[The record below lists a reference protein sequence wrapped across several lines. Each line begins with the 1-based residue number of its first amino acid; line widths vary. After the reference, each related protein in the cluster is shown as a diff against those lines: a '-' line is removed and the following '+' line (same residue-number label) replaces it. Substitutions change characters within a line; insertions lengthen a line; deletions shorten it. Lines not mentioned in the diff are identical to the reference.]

1 MRLVA
6 RKHPNL
12 ETDKNSLQNQVRWTA
27 AEIPDLTG
35 KTAIITGGNSGVG
48 FETATELARHGAT
61 TIIACRSASRG
72 EAALRKIKRSAPSL
86 QISLMLLDLGDLASI
101 DAFAE
106 SFTKAYETLDLLI
119 NNAGIMATPYRT
131 TKDGFESQFGT
142 NHLGHFAL
150 TAKLMPA
157 ILAAPSAR
165 IVNVSSVGHR
175 SGDIEFNTL
184 LLDRSNYKRWR
195 AYYRSKLANL
205 LFTYEMHRRL
215 QSAQIDNISSLAAH
229 PGVARTNLAQGMG
242 FVGTLLKPIA
252 FLFVQSAQMGALPIL
267 RAATDPTAQGGQYY
281 GPDKPHERSGFPV
294 VVSSSTDS
302 HNEETAHQ
310 LWERSE
316 ELTGV
321 KFNI

>member
-1 MRLVA
+1 M
-6 RKHPNL
+6 PN
-12 ETDKNSLQNQVRWTA
+12 SHRWTP

-48 FETATELARHGAT
+48 FETAVELARHGAT
-61 TIIACRSASRG
+61 TIIASRSTSRG
-72 EAALRKIKRSAPSL
+72 EAALARIKESDPHSDCR
-86 QISLMLLDLGDLASI
+86 LMHLDLADLSSI

-106 SFTKAYETLDLLI
+106 RFKSEYVALDLLI
-119 NNAGIMATPYRT
+119 NNAGIMATPYRM

-157 ILAAPSAR
+157 ITASQSSR
-165 IVNVSSVGHR
+165 VVNVSSIGHR
-175 SGDIEFNTL
+175 SGDIDFNEL
-184 LLDRSNYKRWR
+184 LLSRSNYKRWR

-215 QSAQIDNISSLAAH
+215 EKARIENIASLAAH

-242 FVGTLLKPIA
+242 FIGTLLKPIA

-267 RAATDPTAQGGQYY
+267 RAATDPDAQGGRYY
-281 GPDKPHERSGFPV
+281 GPDKPHERSGYPV
-294 VVSSSTDS
+294 VVSSTPES
-302 HNEETAHQ
+302 HDEDIARL

-316 ELTGV
+316 ELTGTR
-321 KFNI
+321 FEI

>member
-1 MRLVA
+1 MNEV
-6 RKHPNL
+6 
-12 ETDKNSLQNQVRWTA
+12 QRWTA
-27 AEIPDLTG
+27 ADIPDLTG

-48 FETATELARHGAT
+48 FETAIELARHGAT

-72 EAALRKIKRSAPSL
+72 ESAIRRIKESAPSS
-86 QISLMLLDLGDLASI
+86 QIRLMLLDLGDLASI
-101 DAFAE
+101 NTFAE
-106 SFTKAYETLDLLI
+106 SFTKEYESLDLLV

-150 TAKLMPA
+150 TGKLMPA
-157 ILAAPSAR
+157 LSATPSSR
-165 IVNVSSVGHR
+165 VVNVSSVGHR
-175 SGDIEFNTL
+175 SGDIDFEEL
-184 LLDRSNYKRWR
+184 LLSRSNYKRWR

-215 QSAQIDNISSLAAH
+215 ERSRIENILSLAAH

-242 FVGTLLKPIA
+242 FIGTLLKPIA

-267 RAATDPTAQGGQYY
+267 RATTDPTAQGGQYY
-281 GPDKPHERSGFPV
+281 GPDKAHERSGFPI
-294 VVSSSTDS
+294 VVSSSPDS
-302 HNEETAHQ
+302 HNEEDARR

-321 KFNI
+321 KFDF